1 MMVPEKKALKTTSK
15 RFPLKKK
22 KKTRK
27 KSAGCKRRQKGS
39 GGNGGGI
46 IRQFS
51 QKARLPDLH
60 LFMLSWAILLQ
71 TGIVY
76 RESG

>member
-1 MMVPEKKALKTTSK
+1 MIVPEKKALKTTSK

-22 KKTRK
+22 K
-27 KSAGCKRRQKGS
+27 SAGCKRTQKGS

-51 QKARLPDLH
+51 QKARLPDMH